1 MYDINMLTFK
11 YRAKKGPDIIEG
23 TIEARSEREALE
35 RLGQS
40 GILPIRIELKDDPPA
55 PLVQQNPLPGKTTAL
70 PWGAGPAVGG
80 TGRIRAKEVTL
91 FSREL
96 ASLLKSGV
104 AILRSI
110 NIISEQSENKSFKA
124 VLSHIHSNV
133 KDGASFSASLLQY
146 PRVFPPLYIAM
157 VRAGEDSGAL
167 PQALLRITE
176 YRARQEETLSRFRMA
191 LAYPALMAVVG
202 IGTIVFMFLF
212 VMPRLMGMY
221 TNLGQDL
228 PLPTQMLISISN
240 GLKQNGPLGL
250 LGLLLAIAIM
260 KRQLKTGAGRLSW
273 SILTLRLPLLGKFIL
288 KAELARFSRTLELLL
303 ENGITILKAIDISIP
318 VLDNEVLKNQLK
330 ESYKSLEQGGSF
342 GMSLKNS
349 KFFPAFMSNLI
360 IVGEESGKLDDA
372 LAEVADSYERD
383 TDEAM
388 KIMSSLLEPLMILG
402 MGLIVGFMVIAM
414 LLPIFELNVMAR

>member
-1 MYDINMLTFK
+1 MLTFK

-23 TIEARSEREALE
+23 TIEAQSEKEALE

-40 GILPIRIELKDDPPA
+40 GILPTRIELKDEPPA
-55 PLVQQNPLPGKTTAL
+55 FAAQQKPLPGKTTA
-70 PWGAGPAVGG
+70 PPRGA
-80 TGRIRAKEVTL
+80 GRIRAKEITL

-104 AILRSI
+104 PILKSI
-110 NIISEQSENKSFKA
+110 NIISEQSENHSLKA
-124 VLSHIHSNV
+124 VLSQIHSSV
-133 KDGASFSASLLQY
+133 KDGAAFSLSLMRY
-146 PRVFPPLYIAM
+146 PRVFPPLYLAL
-157 VRAGEDSGAL
+157 VRAGEDGGAL
-167 PQALLRITE
+167 PQALLRIAE
-176 YRARQEETLSRFRMA
+176 YRLRQEETLSRFRMA
-191 LAYPALMAVVG
+191 LAYPALMAAVG
-202 IGTIVFMFLF
+202 IGTIVFMFVF

-228 PLPTQMLISISN
+228 PLPTKILISIST
-240 GLKQNGPLGL
+240 GLKQNGLWSL
-250 LGLLLAIAIM
+250 LGLSIAIIIM
-260 KRQLKTGAGRLSW
+260 NRQLKTGTGRLSW
-273 SILTLRLPLLGKFIL
+273 SIFTLRLPLLGKFIL

-303 ENGITILKAIDISIP
+303 KNGISILKAIDISIP
-318 VLDNEVLKNQLK
+318 VLDNEVLKEQLR

-342 GMSLKNS
+342 GRSLKNS

-360 IVGEESGKLDDA
+360 IVGEESGKLGES
-372 LAEVADSYERD
+372 LSEVADSYERD

-402 MGLIVGFMVIAM
+402 MGLAVGLMVIAM

>member
-1 MYDINMLTFK
+1 MLTFK

-23 TIEARSEREALE
+23 TIEAQSEKEALE

-40 GILPIRIELKDDPPA
+40 GILPIRIELKDEPPA
-55 PLVQQNPLPGKTTAL
+55 CLAGRQAPGVRQKHLPAKT
-70 PWGAGPAVGG
+70 
-80 TGRIRAKEVTL
+80 TGRIRAKEITL

-104 AILRSI
+104 AILKSL
-110 NIISEQSENKSFKA
+110 NIISEQSENHSLKK
-124 VLSHIHSNV
+124 VLSHIHSSV
-133 KDGASFSASLLQY
+133 KDGATFSSSLTRY
-146 PRVFPPLYIAM
+146 PGVFPPLYIAM
-157 VRAGEDSGAL
+157 VRAGEDGGAL

-176 YRARQEETLSRFRMA
+176 YRAKQEEALSRFRMA

-202 IGTIVFMFLF
+202 IGTIVFMFVF

-228 PLPTQMLISISN
+228 PLPTRMLISIST
-240 GLKQNGPLGL
+240 GLKQNGLWGL
-250 LGLLLAIAIM
+250 LGLSIAIIIIN
-260 KRQLKTGAGRLSW
+260 RQLKTRAGRLSW
-273 SILTLRLPLLGKFIL
+273 SIFTLRLPLLGKFIL
-288 KAELARFSRTLELLL
+288 KAELARFSRTLELLIK
-303 ENGITILKAIDISIP
+303 NGITILRAIDISIP

-342 GMSLKNS
+342 GRSLKNS

-360 IVGEESGKLDDA
+360 IVGEESGKLYES
-372 LAEVADSYERD
+372 LSEVADSYERD